1 MFKILIFSGG
11 DLSKM
16 YHISV
21 PCFSKDSKKQQIGD
35 QKIRVLAV
43 EAFY

>member
-1 MFKILIFSGG
+1 MFKILIFSGD

-21 PCFSKDSKKQQIGD
+21 PCFSKDSKNSRLGT
-35 QKIRVLAV
+35 RRY
-43 EAFY
+43 EF